1 MKKYIIFFL
10 CHLFISNIMASLPIS
25 DKTDANIKGH
35 VIDKKTREH
44 LPYITVSLKGTTIGV
59 TTDATGHYSL
69 KNLPLG
75 KFTIEAKFV
84 GYQTQ
89 QFDIELKKGKTL
101 EINFELEESNISLN
115 EVVVSANRNETSRRL
130 APTLVSIL
138 DTKTFDRT
146 NSPTIADGLNFQP
159 GLRVENNCQNCG
171 FTQVR
176 MNGLEGAY
184 SQILI
189 DSRPI
194 FSALTGVYGLEQ
206 IPATMVERIEVV
218 RGGGSAL
225 FGSTAIAGTINVI
238 TKEPTRNTASL
249 SHSITS
255 IGGKSDF
262 DNNTSLNASLVSDD
276 HKMGAMVFG
285 QKRNRSAYDKNGDGF
300 SEIPHLENRTIG
312 FRSFLKTG
320 TYSKFT
326 FEYHNMNEFRRGG
339 DRMNEEPHN
348 AEIAEQIES
357 NIDGGSLK
365 FDLSSPDSKHRFSIY
380 TAGQLTKR
388 KSYYGGGTPVN
399 EIISDP
405 NLTDS
410 LKLEAIEERMNSYG
424 RTRDF
429 TYSLGGQYSY
439 DFDKLLFMPSS
450 LTTGIEYTSDDLDD
464 KSGYRENPIKQKVN
478 TKSAYLQNEW
488 KDERWSFLI
497 GGRLDKHK
505 LLKNSIFSPRANIR
519 YNPTHDINI
528 RLSYGQGFRAPQLF
542 DEDLHVDLAGGKQI
556 IRQLSSNLKE
566 EKSHSISGS
575 VDWYYQIG
583 RTELNLL
590 IEGFYTKLNNPFTT
604 ISEEQADGSTIKT
617 VINASGAKVYGINL
631 EAKAAYG
638 NLLQVQLGATIQRS
652 RYDDARKWSD
662 DKDDNVKPDKR
673 MMRTP
678 DIYGYFVATLT
689 PFKRF
694 STNFSGKYTGD
705 MLVPYEGGGNKNRT
719 VKTSTFFEFGWK
731 VAYEIPF
738 YNRTNF
744 EVNAGIQNI
753 FNSYQNDFDKG
764 PDRVSSYIYGPSMP
778 RSYFAGVK
786 LSF

>member
-1 MKKYIIFFL
+1 
-10 CHLFISNIMASLPIS
+10 MASLPTS
-25 DKTDANIKGH
+25 EKTDANIKGH
-35 VIDKKTREH
+35 VIDKKTSEH

-59 TTDATGHYSL
+59 TTDATGHYLL

-89 QFDIELKKGKTL
+89 QFDIELKKGKTI

-450 LTTGIEYTSDDLDD
+450 LTTGIEYTSDDIND
-464 KSGYRENPIKQKVN
+464 KSGFRENPITQKVN

-519 YNPTHDINI
+519 YNPTHDVNI
-528 RLSYGQGFRAPQLF
+528 RLSYGQGFRAPQLY

-575 VDWYYQIG
+575 IDWYHQIG
-583 RTELNLL
+583 STELNLL
-590 IEGFYTKLNNPFTT
+590 IEGFYTKLNDPFTT
-604 ISEEQADGSTIKT
+604 ISKEQADGSIIKT
-617 VINASGAKVYGINL
+617 VVNASGAKVYGINL
-631 EAKAAYG
+631 EAKAAYS
-638 NLLQVQLGATIQRS
+638 NLLQFQLGATIQRS

-662 DKDDNVKPDKR
+662 DKNDNVKPDKR

-678 DIYGYFVATLT
+678 DIYGYFIATLT

-705 MLVPYEGGGNKNRT
+705 MLVPYEGGGDKNRT

-764 PDRVSSYIYGPSMP
+764 PDRVSSYIYGPPMP

>member
-1 MKKYIIFFL
+1 
-10 CHLFISNIMASLPIS
+10 MASLPTS
-25 DKTDANIKGH
+25 EKTDANIKGH
-35 VIDKKTREH
+35 VIDKKTSEH

-59 TTDATGHYSL
+59 TTDATGHYLL

-146 NSPTIADGLNFQP
+146 NSPTLADGLNYQP
-159 GLRVENNCQNCG
+159 GLRVEDNCQNCG

-189 DSRPI
+189 DSHPI
-194 FSALTGVYGLEQ
+194 FSSLTGVYGLEQ

-238 TKEPTRNTASL
+238 TKEPTRNTALL

-285 QKRNRSAYDKNGDGF
+285 QKRNRSAFDKNGDGF

-326 FEYHNMNEFRRGG
+326 LEYHNMNEFRRGG
-339 DRMNEEPHN
+339 DCMNEEPHN

-365 FDLSSPDSKHRFSIY
+365 FDLSSPDSKHRFSVY
-380 TAGQLTKR
+380 TAAQLTKR

-410 LKLEAIEERMNSYG
+410 LKIAAIEERMNSYG
-424 RTRDF
+424 RTRDI

-450 LTTGIEYTSDDLDD
+450 LTTGIEYTSDDIND
-464 KSGYRENPIKQKVN
+464 KSGFRENPITQKVN

-519 YNPTHDINI
+519 YNPTHDVNI
-528 RLSYGQGFRAPQLF
+528 RLSYGQGFRAPQLY

-575 VDWYYQIG
+575 IDWYHQIG
-583 RTELNLL
+583 STELNLL
-590 IEGFYTKLNNPFTT
+590 IEGFYTKLNDPFTT
-604 ISEEQADGSTIKT
+604 ISKEQADGSIIKT
-617 VINASGAKVYGINL
+617 VVNASGAKVYGINL
-631 EAKAAYG
+631 EAKAAYS
-638 NLLQVQLGATIQRS
+638 NLLQFQLGATIQRS

-662 DKDDNVKPDKR
+662 DKNDNVKPDKR

-705 MLVPYEGGGNKNRT
+705 MLVPYEGGGEKNRT

>member
-1 MKKYIIFFL
+1 
-10 CHLFISNIMASLPIS
+10 MASLPIS
-25 DKTDANIKGH
+25 EKTDANIKGH
-35 VIDKKTREH
+35 VIDKKTSEH

-450 LTTGIEYTSDDLDD
+450 LTTGIEYTSDDIND
-464 KSGYRENPIKQKVN
+464 KSGFRENPITQKVN

-519 YNPTHDINI
+519 YNPTHDVNI
-528 RLSYGQGFRAPQLF
+528 RLSYGQGFRAPQLY

-575 VDWYYQIG
+575 IDWYHQIG
-583 RTELNLL
+583 STELNLL
-590 IEGFYTKLNNPFTT
+590 IEGFYTKLNDPFTT
-604 ISEEQADGSTIKT
+604 ISKEQADGSIIKT
-617 VINASGAKVYGINL
+617 VVNASGAKVYGINL
-631 EAKAAYG
+631 EAKAAYS
-638 NLLQVQLGATIQRS
+638 NLLQFQLGATIQRS

-662 DKDDNVKPDKR
+662 DKNDNVKPDKR

-678 DIYGYFVATLT
+678 DIYGYFIATLT

-705 MLVPYEGGGNKNRT
+705 MLVPYEGGGDKNRT